1 MTEPALGIDI
11 AKLKFNVCLIKH
23 DGKLKHKVLPNN
35 EAGFEQLTEWFS
47 RQGAGR
53 VHACLEATGTYGE
66 ALALFL
72 HQAGHAV
79 SVVNPAAIKAFAQS
93 RPSRTKTDRVDAEL
107 IARFGQAQEPPR
119 WTPPAVEVRELQALV
134 RRLESLI
141 EMRVMEENR
150 LSSGIT
156 VDSVR
161 QSVEELLNHLNEQ
174 IKHCEELIRQHIDN
188 HPGLKRQSELLD
200 SIPGTAESTAAALL
214 AEITGIKQYK
224 SARQVAAYA
233 GLVPR
238 ERQSGTSVR
247 GRARLSKIGN
257 ARLRRALYF
266 PAITA
271 LRCSPFFQAWAKG
284 LQERGKSKM
293 SVICAVMR
301 KLVHLA
307 YGVLK
312 TGKPFDPE
320 WEKIACLPTQYLTGR
335 TFNYITV
342 KLTMKA
348 ALFALRL
355 NELLDRPLS
364 ILFNFVSASLSFATH
379 DLILWFREGCLRP
392 EWTRAEG
399 VSLSDR

>member
-11 AKLKFNVCLIKH
+11 AKLKFNACLINTS
-23 DGKLKHKVLPNN
+23 GKLKHKVFANN
-35 EAGFEQLTEWFS
+35 STGFEPLLEWLAK
-47 RQGAGR
+47 QGVEC
-53 VHACLEATGTYGE
+53 VHACMEATGTYGE
-66 ALALFL
+66 ALALAL
-72 HQAGHAV
+72 HQAGHTV
-79 SVVNPAAIKAFAQS
+79 SVVNPAAIKAFAGS
-93 RPSRTKTDRVDAEL
+93 RLSRTKTDRVDAEL
-107 IARFGQAQEPPR
+107 IARFCLAQAPSA
-119 WTPPAVEVRELQALV
+119 WTPLPQQVRELQALV
-134 RRLESLI
+134 RRLESLV

-156 VDSVR
+156 VELVR
-161 QSVEELLNHLNEQ
+161 ESVEELLKHLSTQ
-174 IKHCEELIRQHIDN
+174 IKRTEKLIREHIDN
-188 HPGLKRQSELLD
+188 HPQLRRQSELLD
-200 SIPGTAESTAAALL
+200 SIPGIAQTTAALL
-214 AEITGIKQYK
+214 LSEITDITQYR

-247 GRARLSKIGN
+247 GRTRLSKIGN

-266 PAITA
+266 LAITA

-320 WEKIACLPTQYLTGR
+320 WAQ
-335 TFNYITV
+335 
-342 KLTMKA
+342 
-348 ALFALRL
+348 
-355 NELLDRPLS
+355 
-364 ILFNFVSASLSFATH
+364 SAKTA
-379 DLILWFREGCLRP
+379 
-392 EWTRAEG
+392 
-399 VSLSDR
+399 